1 MFWHEIRLLP
11 RAARRMRTMATS
23 TQTNTAIQIIEKP
36 RVWAVGSELDE
47 RKVNASAAKIPAS
60 IGTRSFGS
68 NQ

>member
-1 MFWHEIRLLP
+1 MSILDSAAQFNTWSGFAMSFGISIRE
-11 RAARRMRTMATS
+11 A
-23 TQTNTAIQIIEKP
+23 QVGEKP